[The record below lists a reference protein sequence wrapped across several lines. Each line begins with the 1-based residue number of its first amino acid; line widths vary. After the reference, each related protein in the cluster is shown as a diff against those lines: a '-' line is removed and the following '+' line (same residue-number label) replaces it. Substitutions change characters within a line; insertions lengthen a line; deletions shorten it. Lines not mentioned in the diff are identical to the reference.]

1 MLAGMAVVVGQE
13 RLLVLSGKATAEQ
26 TMRAQVLA
34 GMLHLIAAEAAAA
47 VVEPR

>member
-1 MLAGMAVVVGQE
+1 MLAEMAVVVGQE

-34 GMLHLIAAEAAAA
+34 GMLHLTAAAAAAAAA
-47 VVEPR
+47 VPR